1 MYILEVTYT
10 APIEKIDEQ
19 LIPHRSYLDLH
30 YSKGN
35 LICSGP
41 QNPRT
46 GGLIITSFK
55 KREEVDSFISGDPF
69 HVFSLAVYRVIEF
82 DPIKS
87 DDRFKVFIN

>member
-1 MYILEVTYT
+1 MFILELTYT
-10 APIEKIDEQ
+10 AAIEKIDEQ

-46 GGLIITSFK
+46 GGIIMTTFK
-55 KREEVDSFISGDPF
+55 SREEVDVFIAADPF
-69 HVFSLAVYRVIEF
+69 QVFALADYRVIEF
-82 DPIKS
+82 APIKF
-87 DDRFKVFIN
+87 DERFKPFIN